1 MTRTLPTILLSFALG
16 CGAVAG
22 EGNKVDQAVA
32 IAKELRAKP
41 DDAEKILG
49 QHSLTED
56 QWEAMIYEIA
66 SDPAMAAKFEAGVQ
80 K

>member
-1 MTRTLPTILLSFALG
+1 MTRTLSTILLSFTLA
-16 CGAVAG
+16 CGGSAG
-22 EGNKVDQAVA
+22 TGDKVDQAVT

-49 QHSLTED
+49 SHNLTED
-56 QWEAMIYEIA
+56 QWEALMYDIA
-66 SDPAMAAKFEAGVQ
+66 SDPALASKFEAGIS

>member
-1 MTRTLPTILLSFALG
+1 MTRALPTILLSLMLA
-16 CGAVAG
+16 CGGSAS
-22 EGNKVDQAVA
+22 EGNKVDQALT
-32 IAKELRAKP
+32 IAKELRANP

-49 QHSLTED
+49 AHNMTED
-56 QWEAMIYEIA
+56 QWEALIFEIA

>member
-1 MTRTLPTILLSFALG
+1 MRVLSPILLSLALA
-16 CGAVAG
+16 CGGGAG
-22 EGNKVDQAVA
+22 GGKVDQAVG

-49 QHSLTED
+49 QHNMTVD
-56 QWEAMIYEIA
+56 QWEALMFEIA
-66 SDPAMAAKFEAGVQ
+66 DDPAMAEKFEAGLQ